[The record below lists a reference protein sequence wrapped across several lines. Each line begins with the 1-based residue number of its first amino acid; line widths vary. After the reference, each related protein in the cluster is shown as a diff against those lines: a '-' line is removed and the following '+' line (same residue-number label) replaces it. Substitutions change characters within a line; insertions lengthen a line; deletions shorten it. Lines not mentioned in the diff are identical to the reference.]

1 MSATEQANP
10 PADPPANPMDKLW
23 DYMKGFHAVHHMA
36 MGVEMDLFKK
46 IHEAGNDGCSPA
58 KLAAGLE
65 LHPLYVDVWCR
76 TGYHYGILEAGENG
90 AFCLAEMMDAA
101 LVNTSDPR
109 NLAGYLRATVSYGS
123 DDLRS
128 YPEYFRSGGAH
139 RFQEHGEEFSRH
151 VGDATA
157 GFHTVL
163 AKRMLGGV
171 PGLADKLE
179 AGGKVL
185 DVGCGIGGL
194 MIKVAQ
200 AWPNAHC
207 VGVDIDPFG
216 INQAQANIAAS
227 DVADRLVVEAVG
239 PDGIGHDGEFDL
251 AIMMEVLHEIDDGI
265 RPDVV
270 RDVAKS
276 LKPGGMLFILDETY
290 PSDLAGLRDP
300 SYNFAVQTQFN
311 ELIWGN
317 IVPTIEMQTELFAN
331 AGLVETI
338 RQDVGGM
345 FTMLVATKE

>member
-1 MSATEQANP
+1 MSDKEQANT
-10 PADPPANPMDKLW
+10 PANPMDKIWEYL
-23 DYMKGFHAVHHMA
+23 KGFHAVHHMA
-36 MGVEMDLFKK
+36 MGTEMGLFKQ
-46 IHEAGNDGCSPA
+46 IQAAGAGGCTPA
-58 KLAAGLE
+58 KLAADLQ

-76 TGYHYGILEAGENG
+76 TGYHYDILEAGENG
-90 AFCLAEMMDAA
+90 AFYLAEMMDAA
-101 LVNTSDPR
+101 LVDLRDPR
-109 NLAGYLRATVSYGS
+109 NLSGYIKATAGFGS

-128 YPEYFRSGGAH
+128 YPEYFRTGGAH

-151 VGDATA
+151 VGDTTA

-163 AKRMLGGV
+163 AKSMLRGV
-171 PGLADKLE
+171 PGLAEKLE

-185 DVGCGIGGL
+185 DVGCGTGGL
-194 MIKVAQ
+194 AMKVAQ

-216 INQAQANIAAS
+216 ISQAQANIAAS
-227 DVADRLVVEAVG
+227 EVADRVTIEAVG

-276 LKPGGMLFILDETY
+276 LKPGGMLVILDETY

-300 SYNFAVQTQFN
+300 SYKFAVQTQFN

-317 IVPTIEMQTELFAN
+317 IVPTIEMQAELFAN

-338 RQDVGGM
+338 REEVAGM
-345 FTMLVATKE
+345 FTMLVAAKE